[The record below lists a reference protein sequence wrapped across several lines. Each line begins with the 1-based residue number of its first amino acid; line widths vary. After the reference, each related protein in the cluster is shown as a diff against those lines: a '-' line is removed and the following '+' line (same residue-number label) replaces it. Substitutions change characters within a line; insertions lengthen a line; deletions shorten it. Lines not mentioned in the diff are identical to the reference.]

1 LVKLARVA
9 TTDERDAL
17 YRELRLMSGD
27 SSGLLREGC
36 RSLDL
41 PALPDMEFARAMM
54 VADMQGYLP
63 DDVLVKV
70 DRATMAVGLEAREP
84 LLDHEFVAVA
94 SRVPMAMNV
103 RGVRGKQVLRNVL
116 ARDVP
121 RALFERPK
129 MGFAVPMSA
138 WLRGPLREWSADA
151 LAFLRE
157 ARIEDV
163 VDHAGVEVAWKRHA
177 EGVGDH
183 ADALWP
189 LVMLGAWASE
199 GARGS

>member
-1 LVKLARVA
+1 
-9 TTDERDAL
+9 
-17 YRELRLMSGD
+17 
-27 SSGLLREGC
+27 
-36 RSLDL
+36 
-41 PALPDMEFARAMM
+41 
-54 VADMQGYLP
+54 
-63 DDVLVKV
+63 
-70 DRATMAVGLEAREP
+70 
-84 LLDHEFVAVA
+84 
-94 SRVPMAMNV
+94 
-103 RGVRGKQVLRNVL
+103 L